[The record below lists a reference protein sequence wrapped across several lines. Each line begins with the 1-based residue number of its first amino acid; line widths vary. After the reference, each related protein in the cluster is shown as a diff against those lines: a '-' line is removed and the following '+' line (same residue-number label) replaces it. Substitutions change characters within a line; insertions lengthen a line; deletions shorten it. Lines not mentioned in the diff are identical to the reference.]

1 MYLPSLRFSSL
12 STGFY
17 LACVFPPFSLRT
29 IRLYTRVLSR
39 TEPWLTQYCRESA
52 IAWDHTLSLLSPYLK
67 KKALIAGYCCDAL
80 AVPGFQM
87 VAIAQ
92 RDVSTKNNPG
102 RVGGRS
108 KGTSSLSSSLFLSSS
123 FFFRSLT
130 LRCTPPPQR
139 LEQATYSKRFIRV
152 IQFIIHLNIPIVQI
166 EWSRISPL
174 FWMHAGGW

>member
-29 IRLYTRVLSR
+29 IRLYTCVLSR

-102 RVGGRS
+102 RVGGKS

-123 FFFRSLT
+123 FFFPLSYFALHSPT
-130 LRCTPPPQR
+130 STPRTGYILQRIYFSHSVYYPPKHPHC
-139 LEQATYSKRFIRV
+139 AD
-152 IQFIIHLNIPIVQI
+152 
-166 EWSRISPL
+166 
-174 FWMHAGGW
+174 WME